1 MSYVIICQWN
11 VPLSVDLQYYIQGGV
26 IIWFIDGLGQLL
38 SFWKYKSRKTL
49 FLIFLSPLHLPASLM
64 HLSAWCGKDASCSY
78 LAPGL
83 WIWMTGQSLHFL
95 NLRLYFLEA
104 ENSSWQMLLVL
115 LSQLALG
122 NGQLPN
128 YFKEEP
134 RSNNYF
140 KEEPRSKPFSNF
152 VDLPSQRLKVSVPA
166 WTYFNLAPCLPVIF
180 SNGLSHFQFQ
190 KGKQFK
196 VNRNY
201 RSLKLSVCKGLSPC
215 SIFDTE
221 KGSACIFTLQC
232 YLGMPH
238 IW

>member
-1 MSYVIICQWN
+1 
-11 VPLSVDLQYYIQGGV
+11 
-26 IIWFIDGLGQLL
+26 
-38 SFWKYKSRKTL
+38 
-49 FLIFLSPLHLPASLM
+49 
-64 HLSAWCGKDASCSY
+64 
-78 LAPGL
+78 
-83 WIWMTGQSLHFL
+83 MTGQSLPFLDQSLHFL

-122 NGQLPN
+122 NGQLP
-128 YFKEEP
+128 
-134 RSNNYF
+134 NYF

-201 RSLKLSVCKGLSPC
+201 RSLTLSVCDSLSPC